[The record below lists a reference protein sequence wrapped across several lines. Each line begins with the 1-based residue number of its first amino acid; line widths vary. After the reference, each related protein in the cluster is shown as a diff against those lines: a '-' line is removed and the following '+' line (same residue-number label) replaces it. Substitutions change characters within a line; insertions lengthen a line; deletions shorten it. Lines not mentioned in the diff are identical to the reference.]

1 MVGKTDPDTES
12 HAQSHTF
19 AAPHATSNTQTSTVN
34 SFTRDLPLRRWYSH
48 LVLLGRPVTMLCGAH
63 RRPVRRDQP

>member
-19 AAPHATSNTQTSTVN
+19 AAPHATSNTQATARTSR
-34 SFTRDLPLRRWYSH
+34 FTRDLSLRRGYGDMVCCMVH
-48 LVLLGRPVTMLCGAH
+48 AH
-63 RRPVRRDQP
+63 G